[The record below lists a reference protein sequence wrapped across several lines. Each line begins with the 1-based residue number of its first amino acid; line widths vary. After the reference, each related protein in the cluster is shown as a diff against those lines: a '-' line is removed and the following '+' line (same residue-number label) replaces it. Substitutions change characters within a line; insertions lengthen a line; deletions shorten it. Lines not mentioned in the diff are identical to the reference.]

1 MIKFILYPLLA
12 ILVLVSMCMHTI
24 PDREMHMQ
32 EIEVQVS
39 HILKEGSIYG
49 VKIPDNIIA
58 KIQEE
63 EHISVMLRQQVV
75 VEEHQLLSLGK
86 IVTSDNEYILSV
98 GILGNVIVLPKE
110 GISEKVFLKLREKK
124 IID

>member
-39 HILKEGSIYG
+39 CFLKEGNIYG

-58 KIQEE
+58 KIQDE
-63 EHISVMLRQQVV
+63 EHVSAMLDKMVV

-98 GILGNVIVLPKE
+98 GILGDVIVLPKE

>member
-39 HILKEGSIYG
+39 CFLKEGNIYG

-58 KIQEE
+58 KIQDE
-63 EHISVMLRQQVV
+63 EHVSAMLDKMVV
-75 VEEHQLLSLGK
+75 VEEHQILSLGK